1 MAFYTPKVARP
12 QMIGRLSTV
21 AIASSLGLMVLAGSA
36 TAQQPEASKNATP
49 APPAE
54 PKRTFAAPL
63 GQPQPQPQQTWVKV
77 CEKTPAVTKG
87 KDGKEERKDLEICLT
102 NHERLD
108 TSTGM
113 TLVMAAIRQVA
124 GGDTQD
130 FIVIVP
136 LGMRLQAGLHIA
148 IYPTDLWERAQKDEK
163 IDQTKLKGIKL
174 DYTLCHPTGCVA
186 EAETTPEFIN
196 DLKTSGGLVVFA
208 INSAGAPI
216 SLPIPL
222 DGFAP
227 ALAGSPMD
235 NKKYSESRK
244 ALLQKIEQ
252 FQHDRSEQE
261 KKQTQEQKGAPGQA
275 TPAPK

>member
-1 MAFYTPKVARP
+1 MALHTPQVARR
-12 QMIGRLSTV
+12 QMTSRLGAV
-21 AIASSLGLMVLAGSA
+21 AIASWLGLMALAGAA
-36 TAQQPEASKNATP
+36 TAQQPEASKNAVP
-49 APPAE
+49 ASPAE

-63 GQPQPQPQQTWVKV
+63 GPQPPPQQQAWVKV
-77 CEKTPAVTKG
+77 CEKAPAVVKG

-108 TSTGM
+108 ANTGT

-148 IYPTDLWERAQKDEK
+148 IYSADLWERAQKDQK
-163 IDQTKLKGIKL
+163 IDQTKLKGIRL
-174 DYTLCHPTGCVA
+174 DYTLCNPTGCVA

-208 INSAGAPI
+208 VNSAGVTV
-216 SLPIPL
+216 SLPVPL
-222 DGFAP
+222 DGFGP

-235 NKKYSESRK
+235 NTTYSESRK

-252 FQHDRSEQE
+252 IQHDRAEQP
-261 KKQTQEQKGAPGQA
+261 KKQAQEQKSPPA